1 MEKILLDCEQRS
13 ITGKK
18 VKHLRRLGYVPGV
31 VYGHYTEPIALKVQE
46 RALHQALMK
55 AGATRL
61 ITLTVK
67 GIKDPKMVLAR
78 DLQRDVI
85 SHAAVHVDFYEVTMT
100 ERLQA
105 QVPII
110 LLGEPLPVTNGE
122 GILFQSLDAL
132 EVECL
137 PADLPPAIEVSLNQ
151 LTVIEQAILVRD
163 LQLSEAVQVLVDPD
177 EVVVKVLPLEAEL
190 VEEEIAVEEVPEV
203 EVEGEEGEPPTAEA
217 AEKADEE
224 ED

>member
-1 MEKILLDCEQRS
+1 MEKILLDCERRS

-18 VKHLRRLGYVPGV
+18 VKHLRRLGYVPGI
-31 VYGHYTEPIALKVQE
+31 VYGHHKDPIALKVQE
-46 RALHQALMK
+46 RALRQALMR

-67 GIKDPKMVLAR
+67 GIKGPKMVLVR

-85 SHAAVHVDFYEVTMT
+85 SHAALHVDFYEVTMT

-105 QVPII
+105 EVPII

-122 GILFQSLDAL
+122 GILFQSLDTL

-137 PADLPPAIEVSLNQ
+137 PGDLPPAIEVSLDQ
-151 LTVIEQAILVRD
+151 LTEIDQAILVRD
-163 LQLSEAVQVLVDPD
+163 LQLSEAVQVLADPD

-190 VEEEIAVEEVPEV
+190 VEEEVTVEEVPEV

-217 AEKADEE
+217 AEETGEE
-224 ED
+224 EE